1 MEGDDIN
8 KSPKKGLKLD
18 GDTIDPHESAIE
30 TEFIP
35 ILQHLVDNEAL
46 DFGWHRTA
54 ERLSQ
59 GLCPAKSLSAQLEP
73 FEKQLV
79 MMELALIAGSDLKH
93 ITSNDLSRILSKAWG
108 RDPNFQKT
116 MISNHCERKGDFER
130 KRRNDAGTPKMKKKR
145 VEEEK
150 TTMQQQ
156 EFFAS
161 MGGANGNQ
169 YQYDD
174 AQQPLPP
181 PMPVVAE
188 AIMEPSIDDITTG
201 V

>member
-1 MEGDDIN
+1 
-8 KSPKKGLKLD
+8 
-18 GDTIDPHESAIE
+18 
-30 TEFIP
+30 
-35 ILQHLVDNEAL
+35 
-46 DFGWHRTA
+46 
-54 ERLSQ
+54 
-59 GLCPAKSLSAQLEP
+59 
-73 FEKQLV
+73 

-116 MISNHCERKGDFER
+116 MISNHCERKGDLER
-130 KRRNDAGTPKMKKKR
+130 KRRNDAGTPKTKKKR
-145 VEEEK
+145 VEEK

-161 MGGANGNQ
+161 IGGANENQ

-188 AIMEPSIDDITTG
+188 AITEPSIDDITTG

>member
-1 MEGDDIN
+1 
-8 KSPKKGLKLD
+8 
-18 GDTIDPHESAIE
+18 
-30 TEFIP
+30 
-35 ILQHLVDNEAL
+35 
-46 DFGWHRTA
+46 
-54 ERLSQ
+54 
-59 GLCPAKSLSAQLEP
+59 
-73 FEKQLV
+73 

-93 ITSNDLSRILSKAWG
+93 ITFNDLSRILSKAWG

-116 MISNHCERKGDFER
+116 MISNHCERKGDLER
-130 KRRNDAGTPKMKKKR
+130 KRRNDAGTPKMKKKS
-145 VEEEK
+145 VEEK
-150 TTMQQQ
+150 TTMQPPV
-156 EFFAS
+156 FAS